1 MYIERFI
8 VLDRDGVINADSD
21 DYIRS
26 ECEWVPIPG
35 SIDAIANLTH
45 AGYRI
50 AIVTNQSGLSRGY
63 YDNGSLNAMHRKLH
77 NLVSLRGGC
86 IEMILFCPHIPED
99 ECLCRK
105 PLPGLLKQ
113 LEARTGILLTGMPF
127 IGDSLTDIQLAKQV
141 GMEPILVKTGKGLKT
156 LASGQEELEGVEVY
170 NDLRSASVKFVRL

>member
-1 MYIERFI
+1 
-8 VLDRDGVINADSD
+8 
-21 DYIRS
+21 
-26 ECEWVPIPG
+26 
-35 SIDAIANLTH
+35 
-45 AGYRI
+45 
-50 AIVTNQSGLSRGY
+50 
-63 YDNGSLNAMHRKLH
+63 
-77 NLVSLRGGC
+77 
-86 IEMILFCPHIPED
+86 MILFCPHIPED